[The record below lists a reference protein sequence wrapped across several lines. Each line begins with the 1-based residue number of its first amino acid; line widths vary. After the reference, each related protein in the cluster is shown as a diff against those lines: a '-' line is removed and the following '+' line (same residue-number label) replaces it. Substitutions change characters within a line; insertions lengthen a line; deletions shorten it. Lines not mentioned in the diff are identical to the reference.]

1 MKAIQI
7 AFALSFGS
15 LLLAGCGPSKQLVA
29 AEEYEKD
36 ACACK
41 DVKCTTEAAK
51 KYADK
56 VKEAG
61 AASGSEGE
69 AIGKHVTAATT
80 CTTKLAT
87 ANIPG
92 MPAMP
97 TPAH

>member
-1 MKAIQI
+1 MKLIQI
-7 AFALSFGS
+7 AFAMCFGS

-29 AEEYEKD
+29 AQEYEKE

-41 DVKCTTEAAK
+41 DVKCTTDAAK

-80 CTTKLAT
+80 CVTKLAT
-87 ANIPG
+87 ANVPG

-97 TPAH
+97 AMPK